1 MSKKYSL
8 IKRLVQAV
16 PGLREALATAF
27 TLLPKPLSA
36 KAYAALRRYV
46 FRDNQPRL
54 EVFHRAFDEIRKQA
68 LQEINYFEFGVARGT
83 SVIASYMIARE
94 KGLNLRVFAFDSF
107 QGLPSSEGSFVTGDM
122 AYTDGTFRRFIDK
135 AGVPLERVKSIP
147 GFFNQSLTPELKQKL
162 DLKPSVAVFH
172 NDSDLYE
179 STRDVLQWI
188 EDLALPGSV
197 LVFDDWHSFAG
208 EAQPENFGERRAFAE
223 WRDRAHWQLLLETEN
238 ANIAFIKTR

>member
-16 PGLREALATAF
+16 PGLRETLATAF

-36 KAYAALRRYV
+36 KAYAALRRHV

-54 EVFHRAFDEIRKQA
+54 DVFHRAFDEVRKKVSGD
-68 LQEINYFEFGVARGT
+68 LDYFEFGVARGT
-83 SVIASYMIARE
+83 SVIASYTIARE
-94 KGLNLRVFAFDSF
+94 KGLDLRIFACDSF
-107 QGLPSSEGSFVTGDM
+107 EGLPSSEGGFVSGDM
-122 AYTDGTFRRFIDK
+122 AYSDHTFRRFIDK
-135 AGVPLERVKSIP
+135 AGVPLDRVVSVP
-147 GFFNQSLTPELKQKL
+147 GFFNVSLTPELKQKL
-162 DLKPSVAVFH
+162 GLRPGVAVFH

-179 STRDVLQWI
+179 STRDVLRWI

-197 LVFDDWHSFAG
+197 LVFDDWHSFEA

-223 WRDRAHWQLLLETEN
+223 WPDRANWELLIETPD
-238 ANIAFIKTR
+238 ANIAFVKTH